1 VHSSI
6 ATFGTY
12 TVDEAQHPYTARF
25 EASTYPNNTGIER
38 TRPVTINHALRLTS
52 MRASKRQKLGAV
64 HPNTNKLGKSKTNTR
79 NSGLMWSK
87 VWPNELMYWFVIS
100 LRNTS
105 CRDGEG
111 ELRERRDQSQRCGV
125 SARQD

>member
-1 VHSSI
+1 MHSSI

-79 NSGLMWSK
+79 NSGPMWSK
-87 VWPNELMYWFVIS
+87 VWLNEPMYWFVIS
-100 LRNTS
+100 LRNTP

-111 ELRERRDQSQRCGV
+111 KLRERRDQSQRCGV
-125 SARQD
+125 RARQD